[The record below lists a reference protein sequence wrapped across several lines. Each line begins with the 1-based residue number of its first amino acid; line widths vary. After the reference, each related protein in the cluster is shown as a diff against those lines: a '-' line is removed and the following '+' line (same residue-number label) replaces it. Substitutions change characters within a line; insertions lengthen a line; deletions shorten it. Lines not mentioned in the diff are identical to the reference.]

1 MKIQLIKE
9 LKIKN
14 SNVQFVIKKL
24 GSVEFLQDSSFK
36 NLVNKTGYKLE
47 IRISINY

>member
-24 GSVEFLQDSSFK
+24 GSVEFLQDAYPDFLREGWIFTRLK
-36 NLVNKTGYKLE
+36 F
-47 IRISINY
+47 